1 MIETPLQKKIID
13 KKNKISKPFGERM
26 TFGPKKNIGWKALK
40 PMLSLTKV

>member
-26 TFGPKKNIGWKALK
+26 TFGPKKNIG
-40 PMLSLTKV
+40 